1 MLTLLTYPSG
11 FGNFSN
17 SAFCVKAGY
26 LLALSGQPW
35 KREDTLDPRKMPYSK
50 LPVLRTDERLIADSD
65 SIRLWLESKGAD
77 FECGLTD
84 MQKAHSQAL
93 IRMAEDSWYFHV
105 VLDRWGNDE
114 TWPTVRDTLFSQIP
128 ALFRRPITNKIRKSV
143 LAGLSVQGISRFS
156 ESDRMARFERD
167 LQAIHTYLWQSPF
180 LMGDKPTAADLS
192 VAPMLAGMR
201 NTPGQTLLS
210 RRISQD
216 KMLTDYLDRV
226 EQAIPLP

>member
-17 SAFCVKAGY
+17 SAFCVKAAY

-35 KREDTLDPRKMPYSK
+35 KREDTLDPRKMPYGK
-50 LPVLRTDERLIADSD
+50 LPVLRTKERLVADSD
-65 SIRLWLESKGAD
+65 SIRLLLESQGAD
-77 FECGLTD
+77 FESGLSD
-84 MQKAHSQAL
+84 MQKAQSQAL
-93 IRMAEDSWYFHV
+93 IRMAEDSWYFHL
-105 VLDRWGNDE
+105 VLDRWGNDDV
-114 TWPTVRDTLFSQIP
+114 WPIVRDVYFGQIP
-128 ALFRRPITNKIRKSV
+128 AMLRRPITNNIRKSV
-143 LAGLSVQGISRFS
+143 RRGLNVQGITRFS
-156 ESDRMARFERD
+156 ERDRMGRIERD

-192 VAPMLAGMR
+192 IAPMLDGMR
-201 NTPGQTLLS
+201 TTPGQTLLS

-216 KMLTDYLDRV
+216 KILTNYLDRV